1 MSDCITVYC
10 YTYDHTTRS
19 QLTTPRYADM
29 TVHEKTPIC
38 PMRTS
43 LRLDNNADTKMLN
56 DLNLRN
62 STIRSLASVF
72 TVGVEPMAGRI
83 DSKSTMPK
91 DKGKPSAGMSNCN
104 CGPK

>member
-1 MSDCITVYC
+1 
-10 YTYDHTTRS
+10 
-19 QLTTPRYADM
+19 M
-29 TVHEKTPIC
+29 TVHEKAPIC

-62 STIRSLASVF
+62 STIRSLGSVF

-83 DSKSTMPK
+83 VSKSTMPK
-91 DKGKPSAGMSNCN
+91 GKGKPSAAWDVELQLWTKVVTVISGNQLNMYV
-104 CGPK
+104 